1 MDPSI
6 ASFLMLG
13 FLVALGLTLY
23 EMRTSLA
30 APVCAECSH
39 CRAMALA
46 KEREQAEL
54 QEWYAERWHL
64 KDRDEDRP
72 SRR

>member
-23 EMRTSLA
+23 EMRTSLG

-39 CRAMALA
+39 CRALALA

-54 QEWYAERWHL
+54 QEQYAKRWNL
-64 KDRDEDRP
+64 SDEEDR
-72 SRR
+72 RRRP